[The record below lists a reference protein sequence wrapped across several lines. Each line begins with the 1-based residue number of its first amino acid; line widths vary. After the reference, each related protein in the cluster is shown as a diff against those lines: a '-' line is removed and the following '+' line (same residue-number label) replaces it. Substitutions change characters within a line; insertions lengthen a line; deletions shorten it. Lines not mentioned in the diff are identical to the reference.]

1 LPFAPPKIHESS
13 LVWIE
18 DGFFT
23 FYKPT
28 YKMLQHGI
36 FGLIF
41 NFGFVVNTIKTV
53 SQV

>member
-1 LPFAPPKIHESS
+1 MKVAWSGLKTAS
-13 LVWIE
+13 LL
-18 DGFFT
+18 
-23 FYKPT
+23 YKPT
-28 YKMLQHGI
+28 YKMLLQHGI